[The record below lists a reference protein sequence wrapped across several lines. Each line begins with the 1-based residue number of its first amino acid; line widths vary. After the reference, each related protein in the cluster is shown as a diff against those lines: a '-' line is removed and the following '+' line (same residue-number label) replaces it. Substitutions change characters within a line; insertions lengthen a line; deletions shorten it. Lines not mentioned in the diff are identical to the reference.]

1 MTINTPISP
10 ESNITTPVED
20 GSIIDISSEV
30 KNAVDSVNVQTESLE
45 LLRELLHNDEA
56 CENIIKLRTTDE
68 REAIENIKKDAKKIA
83 NKKILELKNVI
94 ALQLLGETDLNVA
107 RKRGKEWG
115 MALKSV
121 TQVDLSVD
129 GEIQTMTVEEA
140 SLYYYDIEIN
150 EREAELQDLNQAL
163 QSAESENRLLLNSLR
178 EDLKSRQNDPQL
190 LDALSIWGKSP
201 NAKGERGDDG
211 EGFHSG
217 IIHYFEYRAYK
228 DKAGRFHNEAK
239 DALSIDGFINYSSR
253 LKPLIQTGADLS
265 SMPEVESF
273 ARFSDEYNQ
282 ERLFIMTTYGTI
294 VAFRSETDEM
304 LKIKTVLA
312 NSSKARKNIK
322 RFGKMVKAEA
332 TEIDNPHNYLSF
344 LGTER
349 QLIESDP
356 QTGELLSS

>member
-10 ESNITTPVED
+10 DSNITPPLEH

-45 LLRELLHNDEA
+45 LLTELLNNDEV
-56 CENIIKLRTTDE
+56 CDNIIKLSTSDE
-68 REAIENIKKDAKKIA
+68 RVAVDNLKKSAKKVA
-83 NKKILELKNVI
+83 KKKLLELKNI
-94 ALQLLGETDLNVA
+94 TALNLLGETDLNVA
-107 RKRGKEWG
+107 RSKGKEWG
-115 MALKSV
+115 MALNSV
-121 TQVDLSVD
+121 THVDVTVD
-129 GEIQTMTVEEA
+129 GEIQTMSVDEA
-140 SLYYYDIEIN
+140 SEYFYQIEIN
-150 EREAELQDLNQAL
+150 ELETQVADLNLVL
-163 QSAESENRLLLNSLR
+163 QIAEEKNRNLLNTLK
-178 EDLKSRQNDPQL
+178 EELKSRQNDPQL

-228 DKAGRFHNEAK
+228 DKVGRFHNESEG
-239 DALSIDGFINYSSR
+239 ALSIDGFINYSTR

-273 ARFSDEYNQ
+273 ARFSDEHNR
-282 ERLFIMTTYGTI
+282 ERLFIMTTDGTI
-294 VAFRSETDEM
+294 VAFRSENDDM

-322 RFGKMVKAEA
+322 RFEKMVKAEA

-344 LGTER
+344 LGKER
-349 QLIESDP
+349 QLIESDS
-356 QTGELLSS
+356 QTRELLS